1 LKYSNSI
8 SLTADFENRRTRRI
22 GVIPIREK
30 TEENTMR
37 KTLLASVAV
46 AAVVGFTSVAMAQ
59 GAMEQKGG
67 GQAPGATEQKAAP
80 SGGAAMKPE
89 GAAPRSGQS
98 AQGADKMTQPDKSA
112 QGADKMNKPDKSA
125 DDAGKSA
132 KPDQRMGQE
141 QKPDQRMGQDKQKS
155 DQRMGEEQKKGATP
169 QRGAAEED
177 KAQPRGAQTE
187 SGKSGT
193 NATEKSA
200 SQGPGKAGANVRLSQ
215 DQRSR
220 ISAVIGR
227 GGGARVNNVN
237 FNVSVG
243 VRVPRDVRVE
253 VLPEDIVSIVP
264 EYRGFDYI
272 VVGDRILIID
282 PDSLEI
288 VTIIET

>member
-1 LKYSNSI
+1 MK
-8 SLTADFENRRTRRI
+8 
-22 GVIPIREK
+22 
-30 TEENTMR
+30 

-67 GQAPGATEQKAAP
+67 GQTPGATEQKAAP

-125 DDAGKSA
+125 DDAGKST

-141 QKPDQRMGQDKQKS
+141 QKPDQRMGQDKQKSDQRMGQDKQKS